1 MDVLTDYLY
10 DPVSCGVYYTRLIVP
25 IHSFKTLGRKLR
37 EYAANHNIQHP
48 LPWYNDDQYDR
59 LIAEIS
65 AYGLNARSTYRV
77 EDIHQMVSGFV
88 VMTSSQ
94 LEFLSRQARDICPPT
109 VRNWIEA
116 KKITHFLYGMYTHI
130 WPLVILPETEDA
142 LHVDAT
148 FRRASL
154 AMDITSLKSEGLE
167 RYKSFF
173 LSIPWVG
180 PEIKTIAEGRKHS
193 SNYSLRIYPS
203 AAFLWCTV
211 RKPIMLP
218 DNILK
223 FLEGTLGYFGRQ
235 EWRTSIVFSAI
246 VVESLLAE
254 IYEEQFHKLAPDKP
268 LGDLYYAVK
277 EKAQFPDNI
286 EKAITTTNQMRILA
300 VHRSS
305 LEASER
311 EALQAI
317 VGAVQFSLWHY
328 SKRSHWDA
336 SGD

>member
-1 MDVLTDYLY
+1 ML
-10 DPVSCGVYYTRLIVP
+10 P
-25 IHSFKTLGRKLR
+25 IQSYKTFGQKLR
-37 EYAANHNIQHP
+37 EYAANNKIQHP

-59 LIAEIS
+59 LITEIS
-65 AYGLNARSTYRV
+65 TYGLNARATYRA
-77 EDIHQMVSGFV
+77 EDIPQMISHFL
-88 VMTSSQ
+88 VMTNNQ
-94 LEFLSRQARDICPPT
+94 LEFLGREAQDICPPT
-109 VRNWIEA
+109 VREWIEA
-116 KKITHFLYGMYTHI
+116 KKTTHFQYGMYTHI
-130 WPLVILPETEDA
+130 WPLVILPETEDV

-148 FRRASL
+148 FRRTSL
-154 AMDITSLKSEGLE
+154 VMDVTSLKSEGLK

-180 PEIKTIAEGRKHS
+180 QDIKTITEGKKYS
-193 SNYSLRIYPS
+193 SNYSLRTYPG

-211 RKPIMLP
+211 RKPTMLP

-223 FLEGTLGYFGRQ
+223 FLEGALGYFGRQ
-235 EWRTSIVFSAI
+235 EWRTSIVLSAI
-246 VVESLLAE
+246 VAESLLAE
-254 IYEEQFHKLAPDKP
+254 IYEEQFHKPAPDKP

-286 EKAITTTNQMRILA
+286 DKAITTTNQMRILA

-317 VGAVQFSLWHY
+317 IGAVQLSLWHY
-328 SKRSHWDA
+328 SKGSLD
-336 SGD
+336 